1 MSILKKINLKSFFSY
16 KLWLFILCFVLIQ
29 TTLSQDMSTIK
40 ARKPDFKYNNPEQ
53 FIDSLND
60 CIFWIEKDLNK
71 YQKVPHEIIIATAI
85 IESDYG
91 TSRFAINGNNLFG
104 IRTYDLSIPHIKP
117 FDNPDSD
124 FGVKKYE
131 TKCDSVKDYIHTLN
145 SSFAFEEFRELR
157 FKMIKQGN
165 FIDVFKLVEKLK
177 KYASNPNYVNLL
189 KKTIKS
195 LKAEIIYGE
204 KELKEL
210 NESYKQSLQNK
221 KERDEKK

>member
-1 MSILKKINLKSFFSY
+1 MSILKRINLKSFLSY
-16 KLWLFILCFVLIQ
+16 KLWLFILLFVLIQ

-91 TSRFAINGNNLFG
+91 TSRFAIKGNNLFG

-117 FDNPDSD
+117 FDDENEP
-124 FGVKKYE
+124 
-131 TKCDSVKDYIHTLN
+131 
-145 SSFAFEEFRELR
+145 
-157 FKMIKQGN
+157 
-165 FIDVFKLVEKLK
+165 LVACL
-177 KYASNPNYVNLL
+177 
-189 KKTIKS
+189 
-195 LKAEIIYGE
+195 
-204 KELKEL
+204 
-210 NESYKQSLQNK
+210 
-221 KERDEKK
+221 